1 MFMKRN
7 ILSDFGGSSRTSPVS
22 SRLPSEGA
30 NSLRPSPELRRG
42 QNRSDFEIDQVI
54 PMRSPGL
61 QQLQALCL
69 HELETARPAGL
80 HPTGDVLDSGRQ
92 HPAVRAKALAHLRQT
107 AGLEVFNDHEE
118 HGEQFTQSMARYDSA
133 SPHRAMAVRRT
144 TGILPVPGHG
154 LERRGRR
161 TVRKRPHMVN
171 CLITLADRS
180 RAAEPGKSRIT
191 NHQSP
196 IS

>member
-80 HPTGDVLDSGRQ
+80 HPTGNVLDSGRQ

-118 HGEQFTQSMARYDSA
+118 HGWESIRNPRRAKPYEQHA
-133 SPHRAMAVRRT
+133 
-144 TGILPVPGHG
+144 
-154 LERRGRR
+154 
-161 TVRKRPHMVN
+161 
-171 CLITLADRS
+171 
-180 RAAEPGKSRIT
+180 AAEDEQARSALECGSSSYRFVFAALPRFSYEPRAEGGSCCYRTPKRLGR
-191 NHQSP
+191 
-196 IS
+196 